1 MDSEL
6 TITSFSSTYVKE
18 EDIPSGE
25 QTLASIAK
33 PEPVPSDDIIPNSK
47 ISKRGRSL
55 SLSNIGSMVK
65 NINFRVFNRSKTDK
79 NSDPSQKE
87 WEGKHKGSARVRSM
101 SVSDISYERKK
112 IKTLK
117 SKPIKDDI
125 ELIHFKED
133 KKQKI
138 FDIEI
143 LDPEAVQQSMRLH
156 KTNEVTI
163 EHAIAKI
170 EEVKINEEAS
180 AERIKIFDF
189 IVNIFKSKTPLD
201 STHVLG
207 EKKILKFAE
216 IEFDDKN
223 YFHRSLIMTVWK
235 NLMSTTKDCSIIGEH
250 WKQLGFTGNSP
261 GEDLLSVGPF
271 GLVCII
277 FLLQKFPV
285 LAKDIFTYSQ
295 SPIHYFPFAK
305 ISIQLSEKSL
315 KYLKEGIL
323 NKIINK
329 NKYIF
334 ATVLEFYCGAFMV
347 WLNNYRNKKWVGDY
361 EPEFIYERTHGVTE
375 AFIKQNPGETVK
387 MAQVLYK
394 NSKYAS
400 FLNTYE

>member
-33 PEPVPSDDIIPNSK
+33 PEPSSSDDINQNSK
-47 ISKRGRSL
+47 IAKRGRSL
-55 SLSNIGSMVK
+55 SLSNIGSMIK
-65 NINFRVFNRSKTDK
+65 NINFRVFNRTKTDK
-79 NSDPSQKE
+79 NSG
-87 WEGKHKGSARVRSM
+87 EGKRKGSARVRSM
-101 SVSDISYERKK
+101 SVSDVSYERQKTK
-112 IKTLK
+112 IIKPK
-117 SKPIKDDI
+117 SIKDDI
-125 ELIHFKED
+125 ELIPFKEER
-133 KKQKI
+133 KQRI

-170 EEVKINEEAS
+170 EEVKINEEAP
-180 AERIKIFDF
+180 ADRIKIFDF
-189 IVNIFKSKTPLD
+189 IMNIFKSKTLLD
-201 STHVLG
+201 SAHVLG
-207 EKKILKFAE
+207 GKKMLKFAE

-261 GEDLLSVGPF
+261 GEDLSSVGPF

-295 SPIHYFPFAK
+295 NPIHYFPFAK

-334 ATVLEFYCGAFMV
+334 ATVLEFYCGAFIV

-375 AFIKQNPGETVK
+375 AFIKQNPSETVK